1 MAKPSLEGMMLSKP
15 QPESGPAPKERASR
29 KVVKLSPPPMTAVAS
44 AEIEKISLYLPKP
57 AYRFIKQTA
66 LDHDRKAHDVLME
79 GIELVLARYG
89 KTLADF
95 QR

>member
-1 MAKPSLEGMMLSKP
+1 MAKPSLEGMMLKKP
-15 QPESGPAPKERASR
+15 QPESLPTRKERASR
-29 KVVKLSPPPMTAVAS
+29 KVVKLSPPPVAS
-44 AEIEKISLYLPKP
+44 VTAAEIEKISLYLPKP

-66 LDHDRKAHDVLME
+66 LDHDKKAHDVLME
-79 GIELVLARYG
+79 GVEMVLARYG